1 MPYIGTYYERLN
13 YLEEE
18 EERLYHYK
26 IDGIRQNKRFKRES
40 WFPYDK
46 CTVIPD

>member
-1 MPYIGTYYERLN
+1 MFQDFCFIRVSFV
-13 YLEEE
+13 LEEE

-40 WFPYDK
+40 WIPYDK